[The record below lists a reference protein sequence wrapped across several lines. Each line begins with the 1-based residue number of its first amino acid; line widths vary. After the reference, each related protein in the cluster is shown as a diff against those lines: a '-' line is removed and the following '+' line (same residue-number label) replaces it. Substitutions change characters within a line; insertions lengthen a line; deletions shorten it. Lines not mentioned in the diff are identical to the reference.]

1 MARPKPLQ
9 ALSAATLQLLR
20 PLVTILL
27 RNNVSHRTFAE
38 LAKRVYVEVAN
49 AEFGIAG
56 KKQTTSR
63 IAILTGL
70 TRKEVQRL
78 LAQPPDTE
86 PVSAKEYHRASR
98 VITGWVRDPDF
109 GDGKG
114 HPHPL
119 RMEGK
124 RASFSTLVKRYSG
137 DIPIRAMADELLR
150 VGAVKQLKDGRICLL
165 SRGYTPQK
173 GPVEKLQ
180 VLGSD
185 TADLIMT
192 IDHNLTKNP
201 PSPASNARSCT
212 ATCLLRLPKIFRRW
226 PPPKGRSSWRRSTV
240 GLRIAIAMSIRLRR
254 EPVACVWGSAFIIS
268 KNNWTP
274 IVRVPPHEAQGRPEN
289 SCPPRTLPTTG
300 ILWPQPPSRRR
311 NRQYRLGG
319 LWLKFVDL

>member
-38 LAKRVYVEVAN
+38 LAKLVYVEIAN
-49 AEFGIAG
+49 AEFGIPG

-86 PVSAKEYHRASR
+86 PASAEEYHRASR

-137 DIPIRAMADELLR
+137 DIPVRAMVDELLR

-165 SRGYTPQK
+165 SRGYIPQK

-192 IDHNLTKNP
+192 IDHNLYQKPTKPRFQRKVMYDNVP
-201 PSPASNARSCT
+201 VEAAREFQTLAAAQGQDILEAIDRWLAHRDRDVNPAS
-212 ATCLLRLPKIFRRW
+212 
-226 PPPKGRSSWRRSTV
+226 KGTGRVRV
-240 GLRIAIAMSIRLRR
+240 GLGIYHFEEQLDSDR
-254 EPVACVWGSAFIIS
+254 ENPLS
-268 KNNWTP
+268 
-274 IVRVPPHEAQGRPEN
+274 
-289 SCPPRTLPTTG
+289 
-300 ILWPQPPSRRR
+300 
-311 NRQYRLGG
+311 
-319 LWLKFVDL
+319 

>member
-38 LAKRVYVEVAN
+38 LAKLVYVEVAN

-78 LAQPPDTE
+78 LAQRPNTE
-86 PVSAKEYHRASR
+86 PVSAEEYHRASR

-119 RMEGK
+119 RMDGK
-124 RASFSTLVKRYSG
+124 RASFNTLVKRYSG
-137 DIPIRAMADELLR
+137 DIPVRAMVDELLR

-165 SRGYTPQK
+165 SRGYIPQK
-173 GPVEKLQ
+173 GPVEKLH

-192 IDHNLTKNP
+192 IDHNLYRNPTKPRFQRKVMYDNVP
-201 PSPASNARSCT
+201 VEAAREFQTLAAAQGQELLGAIDRWLAHRDRNVSPAS
-212 ATCLLRLPKIFRRW
+212 
-226 PPPKGRSSWRRSTV
+226 KGTGRVRV
-240 GLRIAIAMSIRLRR
+240 GL
-254 EPVACVWGSAFIIS
+254 
-268 KNNWTP
+268 
-274 IVRVPPHEAQGRPEN
+274 
-289 SCPPRTLPTTG
+289 G
-300 ILWPQPPSRRR
+300 IYHFEKQLDSDRKSPSS
-311 NRQYRLGG
+311 
-319 LWLKFVDL
+319 

>member
-38 LAKRVYVEVAN
+38 LAKLVYVEVAN

-86 PVSAKEYHRASR
+86 PVSAEEYHRASR

-109 GDGKG
+109 GDVKG

-165 SRGYTPQK
+165 SRGYIPQK

-185 TADLIMT
+185 TADLIAT
-192 IDHNLTKNP
+192 IDHNLYQKPTKPRFQRKVMYDNVP
-201 PSPASNARSCT
+201 VEAAREFQTLAAAQGQELLEAIDRWLAHRDRDVNPAS
-212 ATCLLRLPKIFRRW
+212 
-226 PPPKGRSSWRRSTV
+226 KGTGRMRV
-240 GLRIAIAMSIRLRR
+240 GLGIYHFEEQL
-254 EPVACVWGSAFIIS
+254 GSDRKS
-268 KNNWTP
+268 P
-274 IVRVPPHEAQGRPEN
+274 L
-289 SCPPRTLPTTG
+289 S
-300 ILWPQPPSRRR
+300 
-311 NRQYRLGG
+311 
-319 LWLKFVDL
+319 

>member
-38 LAKRVYVEVAN
+38 LAKLVYVEVAN
-49 AEFGIAG
+49 TEFRIAG

-78 LAQPPDTE
+78 LAQRPGTE
-86 PVSAKEYHRASR
+86 PVSAEEYHRASR

-119 RMEGK
+119 PMEGK

-137 DIPIRAMADELLR
+137 DIPVRAMVDELLR
-150 VGAVKQLKDGRICLL
+150 AGAVKQLKDGRICLL
-165 SRGYTPQK
+165 SRGYIPQK

-180 VLGSD
+180 ILGSD

-192 IDHNLTKNP
+192 IDYNLHQNP
-201 PSPASNARSCT
+201 AKPRFQRKVMYDNVPVEAAREFQTLAAAQGQELLEAIDRWLAHRDRDVNPAS
-212 ATCLLRLPKIFRRW
+212 
-226 PPPKGRSSWRRSTV
+226 KGTGRVRV
-240 GLRIAIAMSIRLRR
+240 GLGVYHFEEQLDSGR
-254 EPVACVWGSAFIIS
+254 E
-268 KNNWTP
+268 N
-274 IVRVPPHEAQGRPEN
+274 
-289 SCPPRTLPTTG
+289 
-300 ILWPQPPSRRR
+300 PSS
-311 NRQYRLGG
+311 
-319 LWLKFVDL
+319 

>member
-1 MARPKPLQ
+1 MAQSKPLQ

-38 LAKRVYVEVAN
+38 LAKLVYVEVAN

-78 LAQPPDTE
+78 LAQPSDTE
-86 PVSAKEYHRASR
+86 PVSAEEYHRASR

-124 RASFSTLVKRYSG
+124 RTSFNTLVKRYSG
-137 DIPIRAMADELLR
+137 DIPVRAIVDELLR

-165 SRGYTPQK
+165 SRGYIPQK
-173 GPVEKLQ
+173 DPVEKLH

-192 IDHNLTKNP
+192 IDHNLYQKPTKPRFQRKVMYDNVP
-201 PSPASNARSCT
+201 VEAAREFQTLAAAQGQELLEAIDRWLAHRDRDVNPAS
-212 ATCLLRLPKIFRRW
+212 
-226 PPPKGRSSWRRSTV
+226 KGTGRVRV
-240 GLRIAIAMSIRLRR
+240 GLGIYHFEEQLGFDR
-254 EPVACVWGSAFIIS
+254 ES
-268 KNNWTP
+268 
-274 IVRVPPHEAQGRPEN
+274 
-289 SCPPRTLPTTG
+289 
-300 ILWPQPPSRRR
+300 PSS
-311 NRQYRLGG
+311 
-319 LWLKFVDL
+319 